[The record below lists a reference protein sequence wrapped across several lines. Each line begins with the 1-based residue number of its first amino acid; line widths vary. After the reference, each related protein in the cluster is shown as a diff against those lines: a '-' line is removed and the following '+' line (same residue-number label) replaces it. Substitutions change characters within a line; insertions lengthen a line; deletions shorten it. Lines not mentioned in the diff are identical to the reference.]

1 MVKDI
6 DIDENV
12 DLLDIT
18 NNNEQ
23 SGFLQSTLGQVIN
36 FSVDTGLRAILPDII
51 ENEIIDIKNTI
62 INEGFT
68 SGINEAID
76 SAIDFG
82 KSALGVMTGNFES
95 IAQAE
100 KAIEKGGII
109 DGISNVLNYT
119 IDKVTEM
126 GVLPEQISNL
136 IRNGKDAVL
145 NNITSNIKQEFKS
158 QSENVENLQSYTELW
173 REGFENQDLNQM
185 EEYIDKIQ
193 SKLKEIMPIENLIS
207 EARQI
212 ENIHELI
219 KNNGGD
225 FNLSEEELELANILS

>member
-51 ENEIIDIKNTI
+51 EDEIIDIKNTI

-68 SGINEAID
+68 SGINEAIN

-82 KSALGVMTGNFES
+82 KSALGVITGNFES

-136 IRNGKDAVL
+136 IKNGKDAVL

-219 KNNGGD
+219 KNSGGD

>member
-6 DIDENV
+6 YIDENV
-12 DLLDIT
+12 DLLDIE

-23 SGFLQSTLGQVIN
+23 SSFLQSTLGQVIN

-62 INEGFT
+62 INDGFT

-82 KSALGVMTGNFES
+82 KSALGVITGNFES

-126 GVLPEQISNL
+126 GVLPEQISNI

-145 NNITSNIKQEFKS
+145 NNITSNIKREFKS
-158 QSENVENLQSYTELW
+158 QSGNVEDLQSYTELW
-173 REGFENQDLNQM
+173 REGFDNQNLNQM
-185 EEYIDKIQ
+185 QEYMDKIQ
-193 SKLKEIMPIENLIS
+193 NTLKEIMPIENLIS
-207 EARQI
+207 EAKQI

-219 KNNGGD
+219 RNNGGD

>member
-62 INEGFT
+62 INDGFT

-82 KSALGVMTGNFES
+82 KSALGVITGNFES

-145 NNITSNIKQEFKS
+145 NNITSNIKREFKS
-158 QSENVENLQSYTELW
+158 QSENVGNLQSYTELW

-193 SKLKEIMPIENLIS
+193 SKLKEVMPIENLIS

>member
-6 DIDENV
+6 DIDEDM

-18 NNNEQ
+18 NNNGQ

-62 INEGFT
+62 INEGF
-68 SGINEAID
+68 SNGINEAID

-82 KSALGVMTGNFES
+82 KSALGVITGNFES

-109 DGISNVLNYT
+109 DGISNVLDYT
-119 IDKVTEM
+119 VDKVTEL

-136 IRNGKDAVL
+136 IKNGKDAVL

-158 QSENVENLQSYTELW
+158 QSESVENLQSYTELW
-173 REGFENQDLNQM
+173 REGFDNQDLNQM
-185 EEYIDKIQ
+185 QEYMDKIQ
-193 SKLKEIMPIENLIS
+193 STLKEIMPIENLIS

>member
-62 INEGFT
+62 INDGFT

-82 KSALGVMTGNFES
+82 KSALGVITGNFES

-145 NNITSNIKQEFKS
+145 NNITSNIKREFKS
-158 QSENVENLQSYTELW
+158 QSENVGNLQSYTELW
-173 REGFENQDLNQM
+173 REGFENQGVGDL
-185 EEYIDKIQ
+185 KA
-193 SKLKEIMPIENLIS
+193 KEKGQL
-207 EARQI
+207 
-212 ENIHELI
+212 
-219 KNNGGD
+219 
-225 FNLSEEELELANILS
+225 

>member
-6 DIDENV
+6 YIDENV
-12 DLLDIT
+12 DLLDIE

-23 SGFLQSTLGQVIN
+23 SSFLQSTLGQVIN

-62 INEGFT
+62 INDGFT

-82 KSALGVMTGNFES
+82 KSALGVITGNFES

-126 GVLPEQISNL
+126 GVLPEQISNI

-145 NNITSNIKQEFKS
+145 NNITSNIKREFKS
-158 QSENVENLQSYTELW
+158 QSGNVENLQSYTELW
-173 REGFENQDLNQM
+173 REGFDNQNLNQM
-185 EEYIDKIQ
+185 QEYMDKIQ
-193 SKLKEIMPIENLIS
+193 NTLKEIMPIENLIS
-207 EARQI
+207 EAKQI

-219 KNNGGD
+219 RNNGGD

>member
-51 ENEIIDIKNTI
+51 EDEIIDIKNTI

-68 SGINEAID
+68 SGINEAIN

-82 KSALGVMTGNFES
+82 KSALGVITGNFES

-219 KNNGGD
+219 KNSGGN